1 MVGESPVVG
10 TDGPDD
16 AGRIAD
22 VYDRTV
28 PRRIHLNAFAMNC
41 AGHQSAGLWR
51 HPSDQGHRY
60 TDLEHWVSLARL
72 LDDAGFDALFLADV
86 LGVYDVYGGSRDAA
100 VRAGVQVPLGD
111 PMLPV
116 PAMAAATSRL
126 GFGITV
132 SVSYEHPYALARR
145 FTTLDHLT
153 QGRVAWNV
161 VTGYLE
167 SAAANLGLGRQLAH
181 DERYAMADEYLDVCY
196 QLWEASWEESAVVR
210 DPVAGVYTDPS
221 RVHDIGHHGR
231 WFDVPGPFLCEPS
244 PQRTPVIFQAG
255 ASSRGLEF
263 AGRHAEAVF
272 VSGPSTTVV
281 ARSVAG
287 IRAAAASAGR
297 DPESVTVFVQL
308 APVVAPSSDD
318 AAALYASYLEAASL
332 EGAMA
337 LFGGWTGLDLAGVP
351 PEEPLRHVDTD
362 AGRSALASFTTD
374 DPSRE
379 WTIAE
384 VGEHLAVGGRGP
396 VAVGSPMEV
405 ADEMERWIDETGAD
419 GFNLAYAVTPGTFEQ
434 VATLV
439 VPELRRRGRMPAAP
453 VPGTLREVLGGAG
466 PRVRDDHPAA
476 THRGRFG

>member
-1 MVGESPVVG
+1 
-10 TDGPDD
+10 
-16 AGRIAD
+16 
-22 VYDRTV
+22 V

-51 HPSDQGHRY
+51 HPDDRGHDY
-60 TDLEHWVSLARL
+60 TDVHAWVRLARTL
-72 LDDAGFDALFLADV
+72 EDAGFDALFLADV

-100 VRAGVQVPLGD
+100 VRAGAQVPLGD

-126 GFGITV
+126 GFGVTV

-153 QGRVAWNV
+153 GGRVAWNV

-167 SAAANLGLGRQLAH
+167 SAAANLGLGAQLPH
-181 DERYAMADEYLDVCY
+181 DERYAMAEEYLEVCY
-196 QLWEASWEESAVVR
+196 RLWEASWEEDAVVR
-210 DPVAGVYTDPS
+210 DKQRGVYTDPAK
-221 RVHDIGHHGR
+221 VHDIAHHGR
-231 WFDVPGPFLCEPS
+231 FFDVPGPFLCEPS

-255 ASSRGLEF
+255 ASAAGKAF

-287 IRAAAASAGR
+287 IRAAVAEAGR
-297 DPESVTVFVQL
+297 DPESVTIFIQL
-308 APVVAPSSDD
+308 APVVAETT
-318 AAALYASYLEAASL
+318 EAARARYEEYLAVSSR

-337 LFGGWTGLDLAGVP
+337 LFGGWTGLDLADVP
-351 PEEPLRHVDTD
+351 PDEPLRHVATN
-362 AGRSALASFTTD
+362 AGQTALASFTVD
-374 DPSRE
+374 DPDRE

-384 VGEHLAVGGRGP
+384 IAAHLAVGGRGP
-396 VAVGSPMEV
+396 VAVGSPTEV
-405 ADEMERWIDETGAD
+405 ADEMERWVDETGAD

-434 VATLV
+434 VAELV

-453 VPGTLREVLGGAG
+453 PTGTLREVLGGPG
-466 PRVRDDHPAA
+466 PRAAADHPA
-476 THRGRFG
+476 GRLRRR

>member
-1 MVGESPVVG
+1 M
-10 TDGPDD
+10 T
-16 AGRIAD
+16 
-22 VYDRTV
+22 
-28 PRRIHLNAFAMNC
+28 RRIHLNAFSMNC

-51 HPSDQGHRY
+51 HPSDQGYRY
-60 TDLEHWVSLARL
+60 TDLEHWTSLARL

-86 LGVYDVYGGSRDAA
+86 LGVYDVFGGSRDAA
-100 VRAGVQVPLGD
+100 VRAGTQVPLGD

-153 QGRVAWNV
+153 KGRVAWNV
-161 VTGYLE
+161 VTGYLD

-181 DERYAMADEYLDVCY
+181 DERYAMADEYLEVCY
-196 QLWEASWEESAVVR
+196 RLWEDSWEDDAVVR
-210 DPVAGVYTDPS
+210 AGGVHTDPAK
-221 RVHDIGHHGR
+221 VHDIDHHGR
-231 WFDVPGPFLCEPS
+231 WFDVPGPFLREPS

-255 ASSRGLEF
+255 ASPRGLAF

-272 VSGPSTTVV
+272 VSGPSTAVV

-287 IRAAAASAGR
+287 LRAAAAEAGR
-297 DPESVTVFVQL
+297 DPESITVFVQL
-308 APVVAPSSDD
+308 APVVAASS
-318 AAALYASYLEAASL
+318 AEASELYASYLEAASL

-337 LFGGWTGLDLAGVP
+337 LFGGWTGLDLSDVP
-351 PEEPLRHVDTD
+351 PDEPLRQVDTD

-374 DPSRE
+374 DPDRE
-379 WTIAE
+379 WTVAE
-384 VGEHLAVGGRGP
+384 VGAHLAIGGRGP
-396 VAVGSPMEV
+396 VAVGSPTEV
-405 ADEMERWIDETGAD
+405 ADAMEQWIDETGAD

-439 VPELRRRGRMPAAP
+439 VPELRRRGRMPTTP
-453 VPGTLREVLGGAG
+453 SSGTLREVLGGDG
-466 PRVRDDHPAA
+466 PRVRADHPAA
-476 THRGRFG
+476 PHRRS